1 MMIFSGLGKILIV
14 AGVMLVVVG
23 LIISLGGRFGLG
35 QLPGDLAWRRGN
47 TSVYFPVV
55 TSIVVSVV
63 LTILLNLFFRF
74 FR

>member
-1 MMIFSGLGKILIV
+1 MIFSGLGKILIV